1 MGQSNMGKIRT
12 KTVKKAARQIVE
24 KYYDRLCLDFQVNKR
39 VCDDVATI
47 PSKRLRNQIAG
58 YVTRLMK
65 RVERAPKG
73 VKGISLKL
81 QEEQREKRLDFVPE
95 HSALDTGTFKV
106 DIHTRNMLKAMNMGN
121 ISGLK
126 VERDE
131 TKKRMN
137 KGKRYGRRR

>member
-1 MGQSNMGKIRT
+1 MIDSASTSKST
-12 KTVKKAARQIVE
+12 KE
-24 KYYDRLCLDFQVNKR
+24 
-39 VCDDVATI
+39 CDDVATI

-95 HSALDTGTFKV
+95 VSALDKQTLKIDV
-106 DIHTRNMLKAMNMGN
+106 HTKAMLKNMDMGG
-121 ISGLK
+121 ISNLK
-126 VERDE
+126 VER
-131 TKKRMN
+131 N
-137 KGKRYGRRR
+137 RRR

>member
-1 MGQSNMGKIRT
+1 MGKIRT
-12 KTVKKAARQIVE
+12 KTVKKAAKQIVE

-39 VCDDVATI
+39 VCDDVAEI
-47 PSKRLRNQIAG
+47 PSKRMRNQIAG

-95 HSALDTGTFKV
+95 VSALDIATLRIDV
-106 DIHTRNMLKAMNMGN
+106 HTKAMLKRMQMGN
-121 ISGLK
+121 ISNLR
-126 VERDE
+126 VEER
-131 TKKRMN
+131 KNR
-137 KGKRYGRRR
+137 